1 MIAALDDAGYRLTG
15 RRREVAELIAAREG
29 HFTAADLIL
38 DARSRR
44 LAIGRATIF
53 RALDLLTELKLLE
66 RLDLPEGEHAY
77 VTCEPSHHHHV
88 VCSSCGRVREVEDHG
103 SHRRRSRR
111 SSDTPATPSTV
122 IGWSSTGTVRAAAR
136 AATDLAR
143 RHPAAAAVP
152 PWRSIQMPDAGTID
166 ETRSQRSSAVRTLGA
181 VSLADLQ
188 PGDRP
193 RRWSARRSRPHH
205 RRQLPWRRRHCP
217 VPHRTR
223 SRS

>member
-1 MIAALDDAGYRLTG
+1 MVQAAPMIAALDDAGYRLTG

-88 VCSSCGRVREVEDHG
+88 VCSSVRPCPGGRGPRAHRGAPGDRAPHRLRHRQPPPG
-103 SHRRRSRR
+103 ALRPLPALPPAQPLMPRGGHRRR
-111 SSDTPATPSTV
+111 
-122 IGWSSTGTVRAAAR
+122 
-136 AATDLAR
+136 
-143 RHPAAAAVP
+143 VP
-152 PWRSIQMPDAGTID
+152 PRRIDDA
-166 ETRSQRSSAVRTLGA
+166 QRESMMRHGRDVRLAV
-181 VSLADLQ
+181 AD
-188 PGDRP
+188 P
-193 RRWSARRSRPHH
+193 
-205 RRQLPWRRRHCP
+205 C
-217 VPHRTR
+217 
-223 SRS
+223 

>member
-29 HFTAADLIL
+29 HFTAADLMI

-88 VCSSCGRVREVEDHG
+88 VCSACGRVRDVEDHG
-103 SHRRRSRR
+103 LLEALQEIERHTGYAIDSHRLELY
-111 SSDTPATPSTV
+111 
-122 IGWSSTGTVRAAAR
+122 G
-136 AATDLAR
+136 
-143 RHPAAAAVP
+143 
-152 PWRSIQMPDAGTID
+152 
-166 ETRSQRSSAVRTLGA
+166 
-181 VSLADLQ
+181 
-188 PGDRP
+188 
-193 RRWSARRSRPHH
+193 
-205 RRQLPWRRRHCP
+205 HCP
-217 VPHRTR
+217 RCRAR
-223 SRS
+223 SH